1 MEWYWAGGLMLGAVL
16 GFMAIGFPVAF
27 AFLAA
32 NVIGVMLFMGGPI
45 GIDQLVAN
53 GATSILSFLLVAVPL
68 FILMG
73 ELFFH
78 SGLAARVFDSLD
90 KLFGRLPGRLSYITI
105 LGGTLFATLSG
116 SSLASTAMLGSVVV
130 PETTRRGYKRYMAIG
145 PILGSG
151 GLAIIIPPS
160 ALAVLLGSIA
170 RMDIGA
176 LLIAGV
182 VPGFA
187 LAALYALTVFVMVKI
202 DPDAAPQYA
211 IDAPPFV
218 AKLRIV
224 VVEILPLGL
233 VLFCVI
239 GLIILG
245 IATPSESAA
254 FGVLG
259 VLVLMIAYRCF
270 NWQAILR
277 AINGAL
283 RVTVMTFMIIVGSS
297 TFSQIL
303 AYSGATGGM
312 IEWTMGY
319 QLDRHVMLLL
329 MFLVLLFL
337 GMFVD
342 AISMMLLT
350 IPIFMPLLGQLA
362 FDPIWFGVIM
372 LLAMEIGGITPPFG
386 LLLFVMMGVTRGES
400 TLTEIVVASAP
411 FLGCAVVMLLLLV
424 AFPEIA
430 LYLPSLME

>member
-1 MEWYWAGGLMLGAVL
+1 MEWYAAGGLMLGMVL
-16 GFMAIGFPVAF
+16 GLMALGFPVAF
-27 AFLAA
+27 AFLGA
-32 NVIGVMLFMGGPI
+32 NVIGVVLFMGGSV

-53 GATSILSFLLVAVPL
+53 GASSILSFLLVAVPL

-78 SGLAARVFDSLD
+78 SGLATKNFDSLD

-105 LGGTLFATLSG
+105 AGGTIFATLSG
-116 SSLASTAMLGSVVV
+116 SSIATTAILGSVMV
-130 PETTRRGYKRYMAIG
+130 PESKRRGYKRYMVIG

-170 RMDIGA
+170 RMDVGA
-176 LLIAGV
+176 LLLAGV
-182 VPGFA
+182 LPGMG
-187 LAALYALTVFVMVKI
+187 LAMLYAITVYVMVKI
-202 DPDAAPQYA
+202 DPDAAPQY
-211 IDAPPFV
+211 PV
-218 AKLRIV
+218 ELVSWLAKIRIV
-224 VVEILPLGL
+224 IVELMPLGL

-245 IATPSESAA
+245 IATPSEAAA

-259 VLVLMIAYRCF
+259 VLILMLGYGF
-270 NWQAILR
+270 FSWQVVRKSLD
-277 AINGAL
+277 GAL
-283 RVTVMTFMIIVGSS
+283 RVTGMTFMILVGSS

-303 AYSGATGGM
+303 AYSGATGGI
-312 IEWTMGY
+312 IEWATGFE
-319 QLDRHVMLLL
+319 LGRFVMLAM

-350 IPIFMPLLGQLA
+350 IPIFIPLITQLG
-362 FDPIWFGVIM
+362 FDPIWFGVVM

-386 LLLFVMMGVTRGES
+386 LLLFVMMGVTRGE
-400 TLTEIVVASAP
+400 TTPTQIFLASAP
-411 FLGCAVVMLLLLV
+411 FLGCAMVMLLLLAV
-424 AFPEIA
+424 FPQIA
-430 LYLPSLME
+430 LFLPGLAE

>member
-32 NVIGVMLFMGGPI
+32 NVIGVFLFMGGYV
-45 GIDQLVAN
+45 GVDQLVAN

-78 SGLAARVFDSLD
+78 SGLAAKVFDSLD
-90 KLFGRLPGRLSYITI
+90 KLFGRLPGRLSYVTI
-105 LGGTLFATLSG
+105 AGGTLFATLSG

-145 PILGSG
+145 PILGTG

-187 LAALYALTVFVMVKI
+187 LALLYALTVFVMIKI

-211 IDAPPFV
+211 IEPVPFV

-224 VVEILPLGL
+224 IVDILPLGL

-239 GLIILG
+239 GLIIIG
-245 IATPSESAA
+245 FATPSESAA

-259 VLVLMIAYRCF
+259 VLVLMIAYRRF
-270 NWQAILR
+270 NWHAIQHALE
-277 AINGAL
+277 GAL

-312 IEWTMGY
+312 IEWTMGF
-319 QLDRHVMLLL
+319 QLDRYVMLLL

-386 LLLFVMMGVTRGES
+386 LLLFVMMGVTRGEA
-400 TLTEIVVASAP
+400 TLSQIVIASAP
-411 FLGCAVVMLLLLV
+411 FLGCAMVMLLLLV

>member
-1 MEWYWAGGLMLGAVL
+1 VEWYWAGGLMLGAVL
-16 GFMAIGFPVAF
+16 GLMAIGFPVAF
-27 AFLAA
+27 AFLGA
-32 NVIGVMLFMGGPI
+32 NVIGVMLFMGGTI

-53 GATSILSFLLVAVPL
+53 GASSILSFLLVAVPL

-116 SSLASTAMLGSVVV
+116 SSLASTAMLGSVVI

-187 LAALYALTVFVMVKI
+187 LAALYALTVFVMIKI
-202 DPDAAPQYA
+202 DPDAAPQYT
-211 IDAPPFV
+211 IDEPPFT
-218 AKLRIV
+218 AKLRIL
-224 VVEILPLGL
+224 VVEILPLGF

-239 GLIILG
+239 GLMILG
-245 IATPSESAA
+245 FATPSESAA

-259 VLVLMIAYRCF
+259 VIILMISYRLF
-270 NWQAILR
+270 NWQAIMR
-277 AINGAL
+277 SIDGAL

-312 IEWTMGY
+312 IEWTMSY
-319 QLDRHVMLLL
+319 QLDRYVMLLL

-372 LLAMEIGGITPPFG
+372 LLAMEIGAITPPFG
-386 LLLFVMMGVTRGES
+386 LLLFVMMGVTKGEA

-411 FLGCAVVMLLLLV
+411 FLGCALVMLILIV

>member
-16 GFMAIGFPVAF
+16 ALMAIGFPVAF
-27 AFLAA
+27 AFLGA
-32 NVIGVMLFMGGPI
+32 NVIGVMLFMGGTV
-45 GIDQLVAN
+45 GIDQLMAN
-53 GATSILSFLLVAVPL
+53 GASSILSFLLVAVPL

-105 LGGTLFATLSG
+105 VGGTLFATLSG
-116 SSLASTAMLGSVVV
+116 SSIASTAMLGSVVV

-170 RMDIGA
+170 RIDIGA

-187 LAALYALTVFVMVKI
+187 LAALYAITVFVMIKI

-211 IDAPPFV
+211 IVTTPFV
-218 AKLRIV
+218 AKLGIV

-259 VLVLMIAYRCF
+259 VLVLMIAYRRF
-270 NWQAILR
+270 NWQAIKR
-277 AINGAL
+277 SIDGAL

-312 IEWTMGY
+312 IEWTMSH
-319 QLDRHVMLLL
+319 QLDRYVMLLL

-350 IPIFMPLLGQLA
+350 IPIFIPLLGQLA
-362 FDPIWFGVIM
+362 FDPVWFGVIM
-372 LLAMEIGGITPPFG
+372 LLSMEIGGITPPFG

-400 TLTEIVVASAP
+400 TLSEIVLASAP

-430 LYLPSLME
+430 LYLPSLMA